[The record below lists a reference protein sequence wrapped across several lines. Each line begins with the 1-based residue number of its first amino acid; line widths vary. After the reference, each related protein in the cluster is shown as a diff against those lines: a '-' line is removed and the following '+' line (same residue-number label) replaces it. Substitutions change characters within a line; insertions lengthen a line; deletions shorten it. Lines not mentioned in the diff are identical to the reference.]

1 MDFNLEL
8 KKLQIE
14 LSPLQLNKFDIYY
27 NDLVEVNKYM
37 NLTAITDH
45 DEVYIKH
52 FYDSLTI
59 KLAIDNNDEFSLC
72 DVGSGAGF
80 PSIPYSIYNNKC
92 KVTIIDSL
100 NKRINF
106 LNDLVNKLDLNN
118 VKAIHSRA
126 EDFAVNNRES
136 FDYVTARALARLNV
150 LVELTLPLVKVGGKL
165 IAMKGDSKEELD
177 EASNAI
183 KTLGGKVINIIELD
197 LPNDLGH
204 RSIVVIEKISKTPN
218 KYPRAFAKIK
228 ERPL

>member
-37 NLTAITDH
+37 NLTAITDY

-218 KYPRAFAKIK
+218 KYPRLFAKIK

>member
-8 KKLQIE
+8 KKLEIE
-14 LSPLQLNKFDIYY
+14 LSPEQLNKFDVYY

-37 NLTAITDH
+37 NLTAITEH

-59 KLAIDNNDEFSLC
+59 KLAINNNDEFSLC

-92 KVTIIDSL
+92 NVTIIDSL

-106 LNDLVNKLDLNN
+106 LNDLVNKLELNN

-126 EDFAVNNRES
+126 EDFAVSNRES

-150 LVELTLPLVKVGGKL
+150 LVELTLPLVKLGGKL

-177 EASNAI
+177 EAQNAI
-183 KTLGGKVINIIELD
+183 KTLGGKVIDIIELD
-197 LPNDLGH
+197 LPNNLGH

-218 KYPRAFAKIK
+218 KYPRLFAKIK

>member
-106 LNDLVNKLDLNN
+106 LNDLLNKLDLNN

-204 RSIVVIEKISKTPN
+204 RSIVVMEKISKTPN
-218 KYPRAFAKIK
+218 KYPRLFAKIK

>member
-8 KKLQIE
+8 KKLEIE
-14 LSPLQLNKFDIYY
+14 LSPEKLNKFDVYY

-59 KLAIDNNDEFSLC
+59 KLAINNNDEFSLC

-92 KVTIIDSL
+92 NVTIIDSL

-106 LNDLVNKLDLNN
+106 LNDLVKKLELNN

-126 EDFAVNNRES
+126 EDFAVSNRES

-177 EASNAI
+177 EAQNAI
-183 KTLGGKVINIIELD
+183 KTLGGKVIDIIELD
-197 LPNDLGH
+197 LPNNLGH

-218 KYPRAFAKIK
+218 KYPRLFAKIK

>member
-183 KTLGGKVINIIELD
+183 KILGGKVINIIELD

-218 KYPRAFAKIK
+218 KYPRLFAKIK